1 MTEFESIKLNKEFRF
16 LYGRGINK
24 ISPSVVIY
32 AAKNNKNIQRLGIT
46 CSKKIG
52 NAVKRNRT
60 KRVIRVAYRNLL
72 EELNGFYDI
81 VIVART
87 RCAYKKS
94 DEVTCDLN
102 NCFIQAGLI
111 EDEKSN

>member
-32 AAKNNKNIQRLGIT
+32 ASKNKKNIQRLGIT

-72 EELNGFYDI
+72 KDFNNYYDV

-94 DEVTCDLN
+94 QEVTADLK

>member
-24 ISPSVVIY
+24 ISPSVVVY
-32 AAKNNKNIQRLGIT
+32 AKRNSKNIQRLGIT

-60 KRVIRVAYRNLL
+60 KRIIRVAYRNLL
-72 EELNGFYDI
+72 EELNACYDV

-87 RCAYKKS
+87 RCAYMNS
-94 DEVTCDLN
+94 NEVTSDLKK
-102 NCFIQAGLI
+102 CFIQAGLI

>member
-1 MTEFESIKLNKEFRF
+1 MAEFESIKLNKEFRF

-32 AAKNNKNIQRLGIT
+32 ARENNKNIQRLGIT
-46 CSKKIG
+46 SGKKVG

-60 KRVIRVAYRNLL
+60 KRLIRVAYRSLSDKFNAY
-72 EELNGFYDI
+72 YDI

-87 RCAYKKS
+87 RCAYS
-94 DEVTCDLN
+94 NSATVTEDLK
-102 NCFIQAGLI
+102 NCFIQAGI
-111 EDEKSN
+111 ISDEESN